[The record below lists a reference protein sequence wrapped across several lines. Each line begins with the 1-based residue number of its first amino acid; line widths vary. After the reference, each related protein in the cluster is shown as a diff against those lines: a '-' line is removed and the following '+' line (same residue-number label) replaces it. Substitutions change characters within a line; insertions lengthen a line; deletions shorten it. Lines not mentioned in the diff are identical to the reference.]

1 MNTLPRRHVFAGL
14 LAGASVSS
22 SRPRAE
28 EVAES
33 PTASASAVTTAEDLM
48 REHGVLKRLMLVY
61 EAALAL
67 PACSVASLHEALHGT
82 ASLI

>member
-1 MNTLPRRHVFAGL
+1 
-14 LAGASVSS
+14 
-22 SRPRAE
+22 
-28 EVAES
+28 
-33 PTASASAVTTAEDLM
+33 VTTAEDLM